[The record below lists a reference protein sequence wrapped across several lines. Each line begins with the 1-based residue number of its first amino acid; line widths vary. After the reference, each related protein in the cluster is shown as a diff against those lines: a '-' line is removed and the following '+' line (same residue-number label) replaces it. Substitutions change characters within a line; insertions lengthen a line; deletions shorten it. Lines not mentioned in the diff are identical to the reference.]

1 MEFSHIHKSC
11 RSSPSKSYKSR
22 KYFGKKLDVKDIK
35 VPVKV
40 RDIPKL
46 KKKNCIR
53 ISDFGYENQEK
64 HSIYVTRNC
73 SGEEHFS
80 IFHISY

>member
-22 KYFGKKLDVKDIK
+22 KYFAKKLDVKDIK

-40 RDIPKL
+40 RDIRKIE
-46 KKKNCIR
+46 KK
-53 ISDFGYENQEK
+53 EL
-64 HSIYVTRNC
+64 HW
-73 SGEEHFS
+73 H
-80 IFHISY
+80 